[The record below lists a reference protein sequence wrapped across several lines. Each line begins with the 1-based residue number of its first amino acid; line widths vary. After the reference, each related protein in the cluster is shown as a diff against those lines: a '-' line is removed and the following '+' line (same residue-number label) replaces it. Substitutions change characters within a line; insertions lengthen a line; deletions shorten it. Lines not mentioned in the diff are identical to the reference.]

1 LDSRPDKEGGG
12 VPGGINAGE
21 SSYTGIASRS
31 LCVVFFTFIYFF
43 FKALDTFSNR
53 TEEVGYALG
62 AKQENKDEKN
72 YQNLGQTKTSQG
84 VLLCDIFKT
93 SYITK

>member
-1 LDSRPDKEGGG
+1 LR
-12 VPGGINAGE
+12 
-21 SSYTGIASRS
+21 
-31 LCVVFFTFIYFF
+31 VVIFTFIDFF
-43 FKALDTFSNR
+43 SKAFDAFSNR

-84 VLLCDIFKT
+84 MLLRDIF
-93 SYITK
+93 